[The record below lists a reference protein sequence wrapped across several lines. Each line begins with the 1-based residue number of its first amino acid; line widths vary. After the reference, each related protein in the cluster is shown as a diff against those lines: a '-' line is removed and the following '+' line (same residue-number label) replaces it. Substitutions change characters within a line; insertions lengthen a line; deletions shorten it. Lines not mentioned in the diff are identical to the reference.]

1 MLYFC
6 SLLQLYPT
14 LSVFS
19 SQIKKE
25 KKKPFCLLP
34 LSLSLPVVS
43 VSHSPNTT
51 SVGRVPGNPPFLS
64 SLFPLT
70 LARTDPNNLSLSLS
84 RYPHGLLVAVAAATF
99 HWFSLRHPAEA
110 ASLSESMKHGES
122 SGDLDA
128 RKFGKQEVKCSLDG
142 SNEEKTE
149 GLSACE
155 GGGQLTT
162 SRSCAA
168 HPAKILQIELPKY
181 LISYCHLINVILIFL
196 EPPASP
202 TCRMIH

>member
-1 MLYFC
+1 MQTHGQVKDEDVDCPGTVTSKF
-6 SLLQLYPT
+6 
-14 LSVFS
+14 VD
-19 SQIKKE
+19 
-25 KKKPFCLLP
+25 P
-34 LSLSLPVVS
+34 LSS
-43 VSHSPNTT
+43 
-51 SVGRVPGNPPFLS
+51 
-64 SLFPLT
+64 
-70 LARTDPNNLSLSLS
+70 
-84 RYPHGLLVAVAAATF
+84 
-99 HWFSLRHPAEA
+99 AEA
-110 ASLSESMKHGES
+110 ATLSESVKHGES

-168 HPAKILQIELPKY
+168 HPTKILQIELPKY

-202 TCRMIH
+202 TCRVIH

>member
-1 MLYFC
+1 MAFVPLSQNVIF
-6 SLLQLYPT
+6 LLSFTTLPYRFSILFSNQKREKKTLLSSPSVSFAPSR
-14 LSVFS
+14 LSVS
-19 SQIKKE
+19 
-25 KKKPFCLLP
+25 C
-34 LSLSLPVVS
+34 
-43 VSHSPNTT
+43 SPNTT
-51 SVGRVPGNPPFLS
+51 SMGRVP
-64 SLFPLT
+64 
-70 LARTDPNNLSLSLS
+70 
-84 RYPHGLLVAVAAATF
+84 VAAATS

-110 ASLSESMKHGES
+110 ATLSESVKHGES

-168 HPAKILQIELPKY
+168 HPTKILQIKLPKY
-181 LISYCHLINVILIFL
+181 LTSYCHLINVILIFL
-196 EPPASP
+196 ERQHLQLAE
-202 TCRMIH
+202 